1 MVVPQSAKVF
11 ATCSDFSALGY
22 HECTARRKVSG
33 FFDYLTVGGRSGLA
47 QANQDLSDYP
57 GPAGLM
63 AGAAAAA
70 GLAME
75 IFMERNQIPP
85 VGIVVEKFVVTEYCP
100 PAFRIPE
107 EDAR

>member
-1 MVVPQSAKVF
+1 MVVAHSSKVF
-11 ATCSDFSALGY
+11 ATCSAVSVLDY
-22 HECTARRKVSG
+22 HGWTARRKALG
-33 FFDYLTVGGRSGLA
+33 FLVCLMVGGWRGFA

-85 VGIVVEKFVVTEYCP
+85 VGITVEKSIVTEYCP
-100 PAFRIPE
+100 PVFRIP
-107 EDAR
+107 